1 MLSGDQK
8 PGIELPPQEVT
19 DTKTCENK
27 ITESKLHGGEITPGS
42 KISKVQ
48 NDGVKSP
55 GSNIVGGHNSEGSTS
70 EGNNPGDKP
79 PGSEGSNARGK
90 NGPVRESD
98 QRGEVKMDGKES
110 TDSFTQEARCS
121 KNEGNAPSVVSKG
134 ETSGIVEVTAD
145 NNPAVTERKGTLF
158 TEGNCRYIAQ

>member
-1 MLSGDQK
+1 MKIETEITGSLVKKVSMLSGDQK

-19 DTKTCENK
+19 DTKTCETK

-42 KISKVQ
+42 KISKVE

-55 GSNIVGGHNSEGSTS
+55 GSNIVGGHKSEGGTS

-79 PGSEGSNARGK
+79 PGSEGSNAGRT

-98 QRGEVKMDGKES
+98 QRGEVKLKWMWIQFRAHLVKRVQ
-110 TDSFTQEARCS
+110 T
-121 KNEGNAPSVVSKG
+121 VSLGQQDVLRMK
-134 ETSGIVEVTAD
+134 AMHH
-145 NNPAVTERKGTLF
+145 PLF
-158 TEGNCRYIAQ
+158 RRVRQAE